1 MNPRNDIFH
10 YIYTTILVYFEF
22 ILIRLYIP
30 SLIIYYKYCVSSSSC
45 DITPLNYNSSS
56 HIIMNVINKTMNM
69 ITTWTREN
77 DLPEHSDKVI
87 TVLAILIIT
96 IIFFKLFDNNPK
108 SEEAKKVAKR
118 VEPNDVSNS
127 LLVEEVKEKE
137 KVEEVKEK
145 VEEVKEKVEEVEET
159 SPAFKR
165 SQQTPAKNSSLTPGF
180 KKGTNNRSAL
190 RIRSSGALST
200 PRNKKRWHTH
210 AYIEETTIV
219 FDSKEDRFGVK
230 LKGPEIAGKG
240 HEILGCHVF
249 SVEQR
254 QPKCEG
260 LKIDMTLVEIDG
272 VDVTNE
278 SIDVVRSKLQNRPL
292 TTRWILFEMHQSCP
306 DTPEIYV

>member
-1 MNPRNDIFH
+1 
-10 YIYTTILVYFEF
+10 
-22 ILIRLYIP
+22 
-30 SLIIYYKYCVSSSSC
+30 
-45 DITPLNYNSSS
+45 
-56 HIIMNVINKTMNM
+56 MNM

-118 VEPNDVSNS
+118 VDPNDVSNS
-127 LLVEEVKEKE
+127 LQ
-137 KVEEVKEK
+137 

-230 LKGPEIAGKG
+230 LKGPEIAGNG

-278 SIDVVRSKLQNRPL
+278 SIDVVRSKLLNRPL
-292 TTRWILFEMHQSCP
+292 TTRWILFELLQTCP